1 MSKTIVLTLEFS
13 DNIEVNNIVDEVNDI
28 IGDHLKYVSGWEWIY
43 K

>member
-13 DNIEVNNIVDEVNDI
+13 DSIEVNNIVDEVNDI